1 MNNHHSNRSIVLFVA
16 LAIGLSFL
24 YYGLFILHNQ
34 GWLSFDPASDLMG
47 ALRGYG
53 PALAA
58 LIAAAVIYG
67 RNGLKELWVK
77 VSMWRIQ
84 RRLLALALFG
94 PMLGSLVLLLI
105 VYLAGVD
112 LVLDLESVPL
122 PRLILIFFF
131 FAILDGPVGEEI
143 GWRGFLLPR
152 LLERYGVIFS
162 STMLGLVWFV
172 WHLPLYMATD
182 RLELSLVIFLSY
194 LLNNVAFSFLHTWF
208 FLRSGGSA
216 FLAIIFHT
224 AGNYF
229 VFLPVKL
236 FPNIEQSPIT
246 EPIYLGIL
254 VIAAFFAGLSLWRNP
269 SFVLRNLNE

>member
-1 MNNHHSNRSIVLFVA
+1 MNSIHNNRSIVLFVA

-24 YYGLFILHNQ
+24 YYGLFILHSL
-34 GWLSFDPASDLMG
+34 GWLSFNPASDIIG

-53 PALAA
+53 PALAG
-58 LIAAAVIYG
+58 LIVAAAIYG
-67 RNGLKELWVK
+67 RNGLKELWMRVT
-77 VSMWRIQ
+77 MWRIQ
-84 RRLLALALFG
+84 RGLLALAIFG
-94 PMLGSLVLLLI
+94 PMLGSLLLLFI
-105 VYLAGVD
+105 LYLAGVD
-112 LVLDLESVPL
+112 LVLDLKSVPL
-122 PRLILIFFF
+122 PKLILIFFF

-152 LLERYGVIFS
+152 LLERYGMLFA
-162 STMLGLVWFV
+162 STILGFVWFV
-172 WHLPLYMATD
+172 WHLPLYLATD
-182 RLELSLVIFLSY
+182 RLDLNLVIILSY

-224 AGNYF
+224 SGNYF

-236 FPNIEQSPIT
+236 FPNIEHSPMT

-254 VIAAFFAGLSLWRNP
+254 VVTAFIAGLSLRRNP
-269 SFVLRNLNE
+269 AYVLRNLNQ